1 MERDFQETVN
11 GADPGTTRIRR
22 SPAYI
27 QYNPRRDLPIL
38 LAIRNATFICHR
50 QLWDHISARGIET
63 CRRSFNWRI
72 RRLTDAGIV
81 QKLLPLF
88 PYPGPVYTITRA
100 GLACLEACGE
110 GLVSLT
116 SESKTLADTN
126 QIQHYL
132 ELAEIHAALRRT
144 NLLVEWTGDLEVRSI
159 NLSIDVPLAK
169 DYDAIAD
176 LEFEGARYRIA
187 IEYER
192 SLKSSKRY
200 QEIIS
205 AIASERQ
212 IHLVLYL
219 TSSVD
224 LLYQLKS
231 EFDGQTFP
239 IALALSHGFCQNPLA
254 ARLYLADAING
265 NRTTLPSV
273 LRSLAM
279 KRHAEIRK
287 IISSGFVLSQTLNA
301 VDAWQFPPGSEQLF
315 VFQ

>member
-11 GADPGTTRIRR
+11 GADPGNRRIRH

-27 QYNPRRDLPIL
+27 QYNPQRDLPIL

-88 PYPGPVYTITRA
+88 PYPGSVYTITRA
-100 GLACLEACGE
+100 GLVCLEACGE

-116 SESKTLADTN
+116 TESKTMADPN

-159 NLSIDVPLAK
+159 NMSIDVPLAK

-176 LEFEGARYRIA
+176 LEFEGDRYRIA

-205 AIASERQ
+205 AIANERQ
-212 IHLVLYL
+212 IRLVLYL

-231 EFDGQTFP
+231 EFDAQTFP

-265 NRTTLPSV
+265 NRTTFPSV

-279 KRHAEIRK
+279 KRMQKSAK
-287 IISSGFVLSQTLNA
+287 
-301 VDAWQFPPGSEQLF
+301 
-315 VFQ
+315 

>member
-1 MERDFQETVN
+1 MGDHVERDSQEIVN
-11 GADPGTTRIRR
+11 GAGPGIRQARR

-27 QYNPRRDLPIL
+27 QYNPRRDLPLL
-38 LAIRNATFICHR
+38 LAIRNATFISHR
-50 QLWDHISARGIET
+50 QLWNHISARGIET

-72 RRLTDAGIV
+72 RRLTDAGVV
-81 QKLLPLF
+81 QRLLPLF
-88 PYPGPVYTITRA
+88 PYPGSVYAITRA
-100 GLACLEACGE
+100 GLVCLEACGE

-116 SESKTLADTN
+116 SESRTLSDSN

-132 ELAEIHAALRRT
+132 ELAEIHAAFRHT

-176 LEFEGARYRIA
+176 LKFEGGRYRIA

-192 SLKSSKRY
+192 SLKASKRY

-231 EFDGQTFP
+231 EFVDQTFP
-239 IALALSHGFCQNPLA
+239 IALAPSHAFCLNPLA
-254 ARLYLADAING
+254 ARLHAASSING
-265 NRTTLPSV
+265 NRFTLPLL
-273 LRSLAM
+273 LRSLAT
-279 KRHAEIRK
+279 KRIPA
-287 IISSGFVLSQTLNA
+287 SAT
-301 VDAWQFPPGSEQLF
+301 
-315 VFQ
+315 

>member
-1 MERDFQETVN
+1 MERDFQEAVN
-11 GADPGTTRIRR
+11 GADTRTTRIRR
-22 SPAYI
+22 SLAYI
-27 QYNPRRDLPIL
+27 QYNPQRDLPIL

-50 QLWDHISARGIET
+50 QLWDHISAGGIET

-72 RRLTDAGIV
+72 RRLTDAGIA
-81 QKLLPLF
+81 QRLPPLF
-88 PYPGPVYTITRA
+88 PYPGAVYTITRA
-100 GLACLEACGE
+100 GLVCLEACGE

-116 SESKTLADTN
+116 SESRSLADTN
-126 QIQHYL
+126 QIPHYL

-159 NLSIDVPLAK
+159 NLSVDVPLAK

-176 LEFEGARYRIA
+176 VEFEGARYRIA

-200 QEIIS
+200 DEIIS

-212 IHLVLYL
+212 IQMVLYL

-224 LLYQLKS
+224 LLYQLKA
-231 EFDGQTFP
+231 EFESQKFP
-239 IALALSHGFCQNPLA
+239 IVLAPSHAFCQNPLA
-254 ARLYLADAING
+254 IRLYAASSVNG

-279 KRHAEIRK
+279 KA
-287 IISSGFVLSQTLNA
+287 VLKSA
-301 VDAWQFPPGSEQLF
+301 K
-315 VFQ
+315 

>member
-11 GADPGTTRIRR
+11 GVDTGTARIPR
-22 SPAYI
+22 SPTYI
-27 QYNPRRDLPIL
+27 QYNPRRDLPLL

-50 QLWDHISARGIET
+50 QLWNQLSARGIET

-72 RRLTDAGIV
+72 RRLTDAGIA
-81 QKLLPLF
+81 QKLGPLF
-88 PYPGPVYTITRA
+88 PYPGPVYSITRA

-116 SESKTLADTN
+116 SESKTMADPN

-132 ELAEIHAALRRT
+132 ELVEIHAALRRT

-159 NLSIDVPLAK
+159 NQSIDVPLAK

-176 LEFEGARYRIA
+176 LEFEGARFRIA

-200 QEIIS
+200 DEIIS
-205 AIASERQ
+205 AIAGERQ
-212 IHLVLYL
+212 IHMVLYL

-224 LLYQLKS
+224 LLYQLKA
-231 EFDGQTFP
+231 EFEGQNVA
-239 IALALSHGFCQNPLA
+239 IALAPSLAFCQNPLGV
-254 ARLYLADAING
+254 RLYAAGSNNG

-279 KRHAEIRK
+279 KRMQKSAK
-287 IISSGFVLSQTLNA
+287 
-301 VDAWQFPPGSEQLF
+301 
-315 VFQ
+315 

>member
-1 MERDFQETVN
+1 MERDFQEAVS
-11 GADPGTTRIRR
+11 GPDSGTTRFQR

-27 QYNPRRDLPIL
+27 QYNPRRDLPLL
-38 LAIRNATFICHR
+38 LAIRNATFICRR
-50 QLWDHISARGIET
+50 QLWNHLSARGIES

-116 SESKTLADTN
+116 SESKTMADSN

-144 NLLVEWTGDLEVRSI
+144 NLPVEWTGDLEVRSI
-159 NLSIDVPLAK
+159 NMSIDVPLAK

-176 LEFEGARYRIA
+176 LDFEGDRYRIA

-212 IHLVLYL
+212 IHMVLYL

-254 ARLYLADAING
+254 ARLYVAGAING
-265 NRTTLPSV
+265 NRTALPSM

-279 KRHAEIRK
+279 KRRQKSAK
-287 IISSGFVLSQTLNA
+287 
-301 VDAWQFPPGSEQLF
+301 
-315 VFQ
+315 

>member
-1 MERDFQETVN
+1 MERDYQETVN
-11 GADPGTTRIRR
+11 GSDTGTTRSRR
-22 SPAYI
+22 SPTYI
-27 QYNPRRDLPIL
+27 QYNPQRDLPLL

-50 QLWDHISARGIET
+50 QLWDHMSARGIET

-88 PYPGPVYTITRA
+88 PYPGPVYTTTRA
-100 GLACLEACGE
+100 GLVCLEACGE

-116 SESKTLADTN
+116 SESRTLADPN

-132 ELAEIHAALRRT
+132 ELVEIHTALRRM

-159 NLSIDVPLAK
+159 NMSIDVPLAK

-200 QEIIS
+200 DEIIS

-219 TSSVD
+219 TSSLD
-224 LLYQLKS
+224 LLYQLKA
-231 EFDGQTFP
+231 EFDGQNFP
-239 IALALSHGFCQNPLA
+239 IALAPSLAFCQNPLGV
-254 ARLYLADAING
+254 RLYAAGSING
-265 NRTTLPSV
+265 NRTTLPLA
-273 LRSLAM
+273 LRSLGM
-279 KRHAEIRK
+279 KRIQKSAK
-287 IISSGFVLSQTLNA
+287 
-301 VDAWQFPPGSEQLF
+301 
-315 VFQ
+315 

>member
-1 MERDFQETVN
+1 MERDLQETVN
-11 GADPGTTRIRR
+11 GADSGTTRIRR
-22 SPAYI
+22 SPTYI
-27 QYNPRRDLPIL
+27 QYNPRRDLPLL

-50 QLWDHISARGIET
+50 QLWNHLSARGIET

-72 RRLTDAGIV
+72 LRLTDAGIV

-100 GLACLEACGE
+100 GLVCLEASGE

-116 SESKTLADTN
+116 SESRTLADTN

-159 NLSIDVPLAK
+159 NQSIDVPLAK

-176 LEFEGARYRIA
+176 LEFEGTRYRIA

-192 SLKSSKRY
+192 SLKSSRRY
-200 QEIIS
+200 DEIIA

-212 IHLVLYL
+212 IHVVLYL

-224 LLYQLKS
+224 LLYQLKA
-231 EFDGQTFP
+231 EFDRQTFP
-239 IALALSHGFCQNPLA
+239 IALASSHVFCQNPLA
-254 ARLYLADAING
+254 ARLYLANSAKG

-273 LRSLAM
+273 LRSLGMNRMQRSA
-279 KRHAEIRK
+279 R
-287 IISSGFVLSQTLNA
+287 
-301 VDAWQFPPGSEQLF
+301 
-315 VFQ
+315 

>member
-1 MERDFQETVN
+1 MERDFKETMNAV
-11 GADPGTTRIRR
+11 DTGTTRIPR
-22 SPAYI
+22 SATYI
-27 QYNPRRDLPIL
+27 QYNSRRDLPLL
-38 LAIRNATFICHR
+38 LAIRNATFISHR
-50 QLWDHISARGIET
+50 QLWNHLSARGIET

-88 PYPGPVYTITRA
+88 PYPGPVYTITRS

-116 SESKTLADTN
+116 TESKTMADPN

-159 NLSIDVPLAK
+159 NMSIDVPLAK

-176 LEFEGARYRIA
+176 LEFEGDRYRIA

-205 AIASERQ
+205 AIANERQ
-212 IHLVLYL
+212 IRLVLYL

-231 EFDGQTFP
+231 EFDSQTFP
-239 IALALSHGFCQNPLA
+239 IALALSHVFCQNPLA
-254 ARLYLADAING
+254 ARLYLAGAISG
-265 NRTTLPSV
+265 HRTTFPSV

-279 KRHAEIRK
+279 KPMQESAK
-287 IISSGFVLSQTLNA
+287 
-301 VDAWQFPPGSEQLF
+301 
-315 VFQ
+315 

>member
-1 MERDFQETVN
+1 MERDFKETMN
-11 GADPGTTRIRR
+11 GVDTGTTRIPR

-27 QYNPRRDLPIL
+27 QYNSRRDLPLL
-38 LAIRNATFICHR
+38 LAIRNATFISHR
-50 QLWDHISARGIET
+50 QLWNHLSTRGVET

-72 RRLTDAGIV
+72 RRLTEAGIV

-116 SESKTLADTN
+116 TESKTLADPN

-132 ELAEIHAALRRT
+132 ELAEIQAALRRT
-144 NLLVEWTGDLEVRSI
+144 DLLVEWTGDLEVRSI
-159 NLSIDVPLAK
+159 NMSIDVPLAK

-176 LEFEGARYRIA
+176 LEFEGDRYRIA

-205 AIASERQ
+205 AIADERQ
-212 IHLVLYL
+212 IRLVLYL

-231 EFDGQTFP
+231 EFDAQTFP
-239 IALALSHGFCQNPLA
+239 IALALSHVFCQNPMA
-254 ARLYLADAING
+254 ARLYLANAING
-265 NRTTLPSV
+265 NRTTFPSV

-279 KRHAEIRK
+279 KRMQK
-287 IISSGFVLSQTLNA
+287 
-301 VDAWQFPPGSEQLF
+301 SEQ
-315 VFQ
+315 